1 MPVNR
6 SIARVMVKVTDL
18 DCAVE
23 FAEKVLGAR
32 FLFVAPYNPNSKSG
46 LRSAICVEP
55 GLELMQVVGEDGDI
69 AMFDQPESGR
79 AVFEF
84 LRDAPVGIV
93 GAVYDMEDVEAARA
107 EAEARGI
114 DVIFKYDFTPE
125 QLDKLGWGYSK
136 YVEYFLNP
144 AKTGNGLVLLADI
157 RK

>member
-18 DCAVE
+18 DRAVA

-32 FLFVAPYNPNSKSG
+32 FLFVSPYNPNSKSG

-69 AMFDQPESGR
+69 AMFDQAESGR

-114 DVIFKYDFTPE
+114 DVIFKYDFTTE
-125 QLDKLGWGYSK
+125 QLDKLGWGYSR
-136 YVEYFLNP
+136 YVEYFLDP
-144 AKTGNGLVLLADI
+144 AKTGGGLVLLADI